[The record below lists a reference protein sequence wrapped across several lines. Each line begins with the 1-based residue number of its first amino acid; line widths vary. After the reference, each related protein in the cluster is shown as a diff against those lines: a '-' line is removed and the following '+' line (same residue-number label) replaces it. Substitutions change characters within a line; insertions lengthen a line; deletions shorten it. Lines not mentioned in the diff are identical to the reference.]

1 MHGWAELLTGPIKKY
16 GWEYEMSQK
25 DRRRNTSRPKQK
37 RKKDIKIGKGF
48 WAAKDWKF
56 DSKGFWFKNSSKH
69 IQGDLVLFIS

>member
-1 MHGWAELLTGPIKKY
+1 MN
-16 GWEYEMSQK
+16 QK

-56 DSKGFWFKNSSKH
+56 DSKGF
-69 IQGDLVLFIS
+69 